1 MRVDVADLGTAR
13 RRDGVPVRGVGPGV
27 GEHVEA
33 VAEELA
39 VLCGPGPRRH
49 GKGVAHAGA
58 EHTFLAGQ
66 FHAHGRAVELHGQEG
81 HDGLQHHILFVAE
94 PAADVRLDDPDGRPR
109 DAERLPDH
117 AAADVRDLRG
127 ADDHD
132 MPHVVHVGV
141 GRLVF
146 QMAMLHGRRAVGAL
160 NHHVGG
166 RKGFVERAVAFE
178 GVLLEQVAVGI
189 YGGLEHGRT
198 GSQRRFRR
206 GHDREGLIFDFDQMG
221 GLAGG
226 EAVAGHDHG
235 HFVAVIADV
244 LGQQKAVG
252 HVSVRRV
259 HGVGMSGCGKEEAR
273 HVIGGE
279 DGLDAGQG
287 QRFRGIDGKD
297 HAVGD
302 GAVHI
307 GGVPHTRQA
316 HIVGIPGP
324 PRHFGFGIQPLF
336 GLSDCHAAS
345 PVLLV

>member
-1 MRVDVADLGTAR
+1 
-13 RRDGVPVRGVGPGV
+13 
-27 GEHVEA
+27 
-33 VAEELA
+33 
-39 VLCGPGPRRH
+39 
-49 GKGVAHAGA
+49 
-58 EHTFLAGQ
+58 
-66 FHAHGRAVELHGQEG
+66 
-81 HDGLQHHILFVAE
+81 
-94 PAADVRLDDPDGRPR
+94 
-109 DAERLPDH
+109 
-117 AAADVRDLRG
+117 
-127 ADDHD
+127 
-132 MPHVVHVGV
+132 
-141 GRLVF
+141 
-146 QMAMLHGRRAVGAL
+146 MLHGRRA
-160 NHHVGG
+160 G
-166 RKGFVERAVAFE
+166 RRPQPPRRRPQGLRRSVPVAFE

-316 HIVGIPGP
+316 ISSVYRAAPSLWLRHPAVVWIVRLPCRFSCSSGVKWFACGVVYAVGTFLSTGQW
-324 PRHFGFGIQPLF
+324 RMPLRM
-336 GLSDCHAAS
+336 
-345 PVLLV
+345 

>member
-1 MRVDVADLGTAR
+1 
-13 RRDGVPVRGVGPGV
+13 
-27 GEHVEA
+27 
-33 VAEELA
+33 
-39 VLCGPGPRRH
+39 
-49 GKGVAHAGA
+49 
-58 EHTFLAGQ
+58 
-66 FHAHGRAVELHGQEG
+66 
-81 HDGLQHHILFVAE
+81 
-94 PAADVRLDDPDGRPR
+94 
-109 DAERLPDH
+109 
-117 AAADVRDLRG
+117 
-127 ADDHD
+127 